1 METSQCKGM
10 HAKASKR
17 PLHPLS
23 PSTGAQG
30 QGRPRLA
37 PRPPSLSRPA
47 KGALSVV
54 PRVAT
59 LILRNL
65 IRPLTT
71 ACCPLASASNRR
83 THCFVWSRDVPL
95 PCRSHFLSLCSERRR
110 IRGVDFSSLCKGEG
124 SVSGKAN
131 CISYGSFSCLLTHA
145 SLAASSLRNSSALC
159 EQA

>member
-17 PLHPLS
+17 PLHS

-83 THCFVWSRDVPL
+83 THCFVRSRDVPL

-110 IRGVDFSSLCKGEG
+110 IRGVS
-124 SVSGKAN
+124 
-131 CISYGSFSCLLTHA
+131 IS
-145 SLAASSLRNSSALC
+145 AASARVKGKEAFQGKQIVSRTVRFPAS
-159 EQA
+159 